1 MIREIL
7 NPMLTQLINAR
18 ILTPQGWLKDGS
30 VLIRDGKI
38 LEVTNCDLAV
48 IGAQLI
54 DVKGMYVLPGG
65 VEIHAH
71 GGGGR
76 DFMECTEDAFR
87 GAVQTHMKYGTT
99 SIFPTLSSST
109 VPMIE
114 QAAETCT
121 KMMAE
126 KDSPIL
132 GLHLEGHYLNMAM
145 AGGQM
150 PENIKNPDPNEYI
163 PIVENWHC
171 IKRWDAAPELPGA
184 MQFGKYITGKGILAS
199 VAHTQAEFEDIR
211 TAYEAGYT
219 HATHFYNAMPGFHKR
234 REYKY
239 EGTVES
245 IYLMDDMTVEVVA
258 DGIHV
263 PPTILRLVYKIKGV
277 ERMCAITDALACAA
291 SDSKE
296 AFDPRVIIEDGV
308 CKLADHSALAGS
320 VATMDRLIRTMVQ
333 KAIIYDRIISSDAWD
348 ALMENEY
355 YYNIHRGLLNGF
367 PGTVLALLNIMFGL
381 WALAASVSCSGN
393 RPAAAPSAVGVWADR
408 DCELL
413 RTERFAL
420 LFESNGDTTTSLL
433 QRMDATDTV
442 LLGKTVFTPDSVLMQ
457 YVHRPGEARQYAD
470 PGAVQPDGRL
480 RIVVEGRERMLE
492 KIESFAVSAPYEML
506 KASPLEIGF
515 CIQQWSLG
523 TRCRCENGSISFE
536 AGTNRHSYTFNI
548 EPGFVYC
555 RAARLRFNERG
566 GLFAQNIRMMANA
579 REHTAFRRSPQTSDR
594 TTIIFPA
601 M

>member
-1 MIREIL
+1 
-7 NPMLTQLINAR
+7 MLTQLINAR

-121 KMMAE
+121 KLMEE

-145 AGGQM
+145 AGGQI
-150 PENIKNPDPNEYI
+150 PENIKSPDPNEYI
-163 PIVENWHC
+163 PIVETWSC
-171 IKRWDAAPELPGA
+171 IKRWDAAHELPGA
-184 MQFGKYITGKGILAS
+184 MQFGKYITAKGILAS

-245 IYLMDDMTVEVVA
+245 IYLLDDMTVEVVA

-277 ERMCAITDALACAA
+277 ERTCLITDALACAA
-291 SDSKE
+291 SDSRE

-333 KAIIYDRIISSDAWD
+333 KAEIPLADAVRMASETPAKIMGVYDRKGSLQKGKDADIIVMDED
-348 ALMENEY
+348 
-355 YYNIHRGLLNGF
+355 LN
-367 PGTVLALLNIMFGL
+367 VRA
-381 WALAASVSCSGN
+381 
-393 RPAAAPSAVGVWADR
+393 VWA
-408 DCELL
+408 
-413 RTERFAL
+413 
-420 LFESNGDTTTSLL
+420 
-433 QRMDATDTV
+433 M
-442 LLGKTVFTPDSVLMQ
+442 GKLVPETNT
-457 YVHRPGEARQYAD
+457 
-470 PGAVQPDGRL
+470 
-480 RIVVEGRERMLE
+480 
-492 KIESFAVSAPYEML
+492 
-506 KASPLEIGF
+506 
-515 CIQQWSLG
+515 
-523 TRCRCENGSISFE
+523 IS
-536 AGTNRHSYTFNI
+536 
-548 EPGFVYC
+548 
-555 RAARLRFNERG
+555 
-566 GLFAQNIRMMANA
+566 
-579 REHTAFRRSPQTSDR
+579 
-594 TTIIFPA
+594 
-601 M
+601 

>member
-1 MIREIL
+1 
-7 NPMLTQLINAR
+7 MLTQLINAR

-114 QAAETCT
+114 QL
-121 KMMAE
+121 MAE

-333 KAIIYDRIISSDAWD
+333 KADIPLADAARMVSETPARIMGVYDRKGSLQKGKDADIIVMDEDLKIRA
-348 ALMENEY
+348 
-355 YYNIHRGLLNGF
+355 
-367 PGTVLALLNIMFGL
+367 
-381 WALAASVSCSGN
+381 
-393 RPAAAPSAVGVWADR
+393 VWAMGKLVP
-408 DCELL
+408 E
-413 RTERFAL
+413 
-420 LFESNGDTTTSLL
+420 
-433 QRMDATDTV
+433 TDT
-442 LLGKTVFTPDSVLMQ
+442 LS
-457 YVHRPGEARQYAD
+457 
-470 PGAVQPDGRL
+470 
-480 RIVVEGRERMLE
+480 
-492 KIESFAVSAPYEML
+492 
-506 KASPLEIGF
+506 
-515 CIQQWSLG
+515 
-523 TRCRCENGSISFE
+523 
-536 AGTNRHSYTFNI
+536 
-548 EPGFVYC
+548 
-555 RAARLRFNERG
+555 
-566 GLFAQNIRMMANA
+566 
-579 REHTAFRRSPQTSDR
+579 
-594 TTIIFPA
+594 
-601 M
+601 

>member
-1 MIREIL
+1 
-7 NPMLTQLINAR
+7 MLTQLINAR

-48 IGAQLI
+48 IGANLI

-87 GAVQTHMKYGTT
+87 AAVNTHMKYGTT

-109 VPMIE
+109 VPMIV

-121 KMMAE
+121 KLMEE

-145 AGGQM
+145 AGGQI

-163 PIVENWHC
+163 PIVETWSC

-184 MQFGKYITGKGILAS
+184 MQFGKYITAKGMLAS

-245 IYLMDDMTVEVVA
+245 IYLLDDMTVEVVA
-258 DGIHV
+258 DGIHI

-277 ERMCAITDALACAA
+277 ERTCLITDALACAA
-291 SDSKE
+291 SDSQE

-320 VATMDRLIRTMVQ
+320 VATMDRLIRTVVQ
-333 KAIIYDRIISSDAWD
+333 KAEIPLADAVRMASETPAKIMGVYDRKGSLQKGKDADIIVMD
-348 ALMENEY
+348 EN
-355 YYNIHRGLLNGF
+355 
-367 PGTVLALLNIMFGL
+367 LNIR
-381 WALAASVSCSGN
+381 A
-393 RPAAAPSAVGVWADR
+393 VWAMGKLVP
-408 DCELL
+408 E
-413 RTERFAL
+413 
-420 LFESNGDTTTSLL
+420 
-433 QRMDATDTV
+433 TDT
-442 LLGKTVFTPDSVLMQ
+442 
-457 YVHRPGEARQYAD
+457 
-470 PGAVQPDGRL
+470 
-480 RIVVEGRERMLE
+480 
-492 KIESFAVSAPYEML
+492 
-506 KASPLEIGF
+506 
-515 CIQQWSLG
+515 
-523 TRCRCENGSISFE
+523 IS
-536 AGTNRHSYTFNI
+536 
-548 EPGFVYC
+548 
-555 RAARLRFNERG
+555 
-566 GLFAQNIRMMANA
+566 
-579 REHTAFRRSPQTSDR
+579 
-594 TTIIFPA
+594 
-601 M
+601 

>member
-1 MIREIL
+1 
-7 NPMLTQLINAR
+7 MLTQLINAK

-76 DFMECTEDAFR
+76 DFMEGTEDAFR
-87 GAVQTHMKYGTT
+87 KAAATHMQYGTT

-114 QAAETCT
+114 AAAETCT
-121 KMMAE
+121 KLMAE
-126 KDSPIL
+126 PDSPIL
-132 GLHLEGHYLNMAM
+132 GLHLEGHYFNMKM

-150 PENIKNPDPNEYI
+150 PENIKDPDPNEYI
-163 PIVENWHC
+163 PIVEKWHC

-199 VAHTQAEFEDIR
+199 VGHTQAEYEDIH
-211 TAYEAGYT
+211 AAFEAGYS

-263 PPTILRLVYKIKGV
+263 PPTILRLVYRIKGV
-277 ERMCAITDALACAA
+277 ERTCLITDALACAA

-308 CKLADHSALAGS
+308 CKLADRSALAGS

-333 KAIIYDRIISSDAWD
+333 KAEIPLADAVRMASETPARIMGVSDRKGSLQKDKDAD
-348 ALMENEY
+348 ILVMDEE
-355 YYNIHRGLLNGF
+355 LN
-367 PGTVLALLNIMFGL
+367 VRA
-381 WALAASVSCSGN
+381 
-393 RPAAAPSAVGVWADR
+393 VWA
-408 DCELL
+408 
-413 RTERFAL
+413 
-420 LFESNGDTTTSLL
+420 
-433 QRMDATDTV
+433 M
-442 LLGKTVFTPDSVLMQ
+442 GKL
-457 YVHRPGEARQYAD
+457 
-470 PGAVQPDGRL
+470 
-480 RIVVEGRERMLE
+480 VVDKL
-492 KIESFAVSAPYEML
+492 
-506 KASPLEIGF
+506 ASK
-515 CIQQWSLG
+515 
-523 TRCRCENGSISFE
+523 
-536 AGTNRHSYTFNI
+536 
-548 EPGFVYC
+548 
-555 RAARLRFNERG
+555 
-566 GLFAQNIRMMANA
+566 
-579 REHTAFRRSPQTSDR
+579 
-594 TTIIFPA
+594 
-601 M
+601 

>member
-1 MIREIL
+1 
-7 NPMLTQLINAR
+7 MLTQLINAR

-48 IGAQLI
+48 IGAQLV
-54 DVKGMYVLPGG
+54 DVKGMYVVPGG

-87 GAVQTHMKYGTT
+87 AAAQTHMKYGTT

-109 VPMIE
+109 IPMIE

-121 KMMAE
+121 KLMAE

-132 GLHLEGHYLNMAM
+132 GLHLEGHYFNMAM
-145 AGGQM
+145 AGGQL

-163 PIVENWHC
+163 PLVERWDC

-199 VAHTQAEFEDIR
+199 VGHTQAEYEDIR
-211 TAYEAGYT
+211 TAYEVGYT

-245 IYLMDDMTVEVVA
+245 IYLMDNMTVELVA

-263 PPTILRLVYKIKGV
+263 PATILRLAYRVKGV

-291 SDSKE
+291 SDSQE

-308 CKLADHSALAGS
+308 CKLADRSALAGS

-333 KAIIYDRIISSDAWD
+333 KADIPLADAIRMVSETPAKIMGVYDRKGSLQKGKDAD
-348 ALMENEY
+348 IL
-355 YYNIHRGLLNGF
+355 
-367 PGTVLALLNIMFGL
+367 VLDEDLNIR
-381 WALAASVSCSGN
+381 A
-393 RPAAAPSAVGVWADR
+393 VWAMGKLVP
-408 DCELL
+408 E
-413 RTERFAL
+413 
-420 LFESNGDTTTSLL
+420 
-433 QRMDATDTV
+433 TDT
-442 LLGKTVFTPDSVLMQ
+442 LS
-457 YVHRPGEARQYAD
+457 
-470 PGAVQPDGRL
+470 
-480 RIVVEGRERMLE
+480 
-492 KIESFAVSAPYEML
+492 
-506 KASPLEIGF
+506 
-515 CIQQWSLG
+515 
-523 TRCRCENGSISFE
+523 
-536 AGTNRHSYTFNI
+536 
-548 EPGFVYC
+548 
-555 RAARLRFNERG
+555 
-566 GLFAQNIRMMANA
+566 
-579 REHTAFRRSPQTSDR
+579 
-594 TTIIFPA
+594 
-601 M
+601 

>member
-1 MIREIL
+1 
-7 NPMLTQLINAR
+7 MLTQLINAR
-18 ILTPQGWLKDGS
+18 ILTPQSWLKDRS
-30 VLIRDGKI
+30 VLIRDGKN
-38 LEVTNCDLAV
+38 LEVTNSDLAV

-333 KAIIYDRIISSDAWD
+333 KADIPLADAARMVSETPARIMGVYDRKGSLQKGKDADIIVMDEDLKIRA
-348 ALMENEY
+348 
-355 YYNIHRGLLNGF
+355 
-367 PGTVLALLNIMFGL
+367 
-381 WALAASVSCSGN
+381 
-393 RPAAAPSAVGVWADR
+393 VWAMGKLVP
-408 DCELL
+408 E
-413 RTERFAL
+413 
-420 LFESNGDTTTSLL
+420 
-433 QRMDATDTV
+433 TDT
-442 LLGKTVFTPDSVLMQ
+442 LS
-457 YVHRPGEARQYAD
+457 
-470 PGAVQPDGRL
+470 
-480 RIVVEGRERMLE
+480 
-492 KIESFAVSAPYEML
+492 
-506 KASPLEIGF
+506 
-515 CIQQWSLG
+515 
-523 TRCRCENGSISFE
+523 
-536 AGTNRHSYTFNI
+536 
-548 EPGFVYC
+548 
-555 RAARLRFNERG
+555 
-566 GLFAQNIRMMANA
+566 
-579 REHTAFRRSPQTSDR
+579 
-594 TTIIFPA
+594 
-601 M
+601 

>member
-1 MIREIL
+1 
-7 NPMLTQLINAR
+7 MLTQLINAR

-87 GAVQTHMKYGTT
+87 GAVKTHMKYGTT

-199 VAHTQAEFEDIR
+199 VAHPQAEFEDIR

-239 EGTVES
+239 EGT
-245 IYLMDDMTVEVVA
+245 
-258 DGIHV
+258 
-263 PPTILRLVYKIKGV
+263 YKIKGV

-333 KAIIYDRIISSDAWD
+333 KADIPLADAVRMVSETPARILGVYDRKGSLQKGKDADIIVMDEDLKIRA
-348 ALMENEY
+348 
-355 YYNIHRGLLNGF
+355 
-367 PGTVLALLNIMFGL
+367 
-381 WALAASVSCSGN
+381 
-393 RPAAAPSAVGVWADR
+393 VWAMGKLVP
-408 DCELL
+408 E
-413 RTERFAL
+413 
-420 LFESNGDTTTSLL
+420 
-433 QRMDATDTV
+433 TDT
-442 LLGKTVFTPDSVLMQ
+442 LS
-457 YVHRPGEARQYAD
+457 
-470 PGAVQPDGRL
+470 
-480 RIVVEGRERMLE
+480 
-492 KIESFAVSAPYEML
+492 
-506 KASPLEIGF
+506 
-515 CIQQWSLG
+515 
-523 TRCRCENGSISFE
+523 
-536 AGTNRHSYTFNI
+536 
-548 EPGFVYC
+548 
-555 RAARLRFNERG
+555 
-566 GLFAQNIRMMANA
+566 
-579 REHTAFRRSPQTSDR
+579 
-594 TTIIFPA
+594 
-601 M
+601 